1 MSKFWLRIC
10 RAGVAL
16 AVGCSAAVMLPS
28 AAQAAA
34 AEVEARRLH
43 GDSRYETAVEIA
55 QEYAQRTGRSADGG
69 AAVIDTVIVASGEDR
84 HAAYALAVPALARL
98 HEAPLLLTPGDRLH
112 SSVIAFLARHGV
124 SKVIVIGG
132 DEVVDREVERSLA
145 AVGGLEVER
154 LGSDGPI
161 GTAVAVAEESGG
173 VAGRF
178 GEFPARGPT
187 ALLAGS
193 DAVADALA
201 AGSLAYQGS
210 HPILLTERDALDAR
224 VAALL
229 SDSQTEHVVILGGT
243 AAVSADVER
252 ELGRLGIAVTRWAG
266 SDRVGTAAEIA
277 ERLLSVDSPHTCFD
291 GSEIALADGRRW
303 ADAIAAAPL
312 LGELC
317 APLLLTAPG
326 RLPSAAGRL
335 IGSDLLL
342 AGNGDGM
349 LRITVLGGTLAVA
362 DDVLDDGVKLAR
374 LQRLGARIVAAE
386 GGCHFTVIFD
396 QPVLTADAG
405 VISNYLNG
413 NTPFDGGDA
422 VVDPVTGQTTNRVT
436 LTLNGASAP
445 GAGSGGRV
453 PAGCTSPLQFRDRI
467 GVVGGVIG
475 VAGDRRTVERVEFFV
490 PDDSEAPQL
499 RLGAGQGAHRVWV
512 RSSEPLAA
520 GTATVVFGRRGL
532 TDVEVTAD
540 VMAGVSSFSVA
551 VPMSEFGGALR
562 TRDSVRIAAGEVDDL
577 AGNAN
582 KLATAVVGRDRVAP
596 RVRSITVTTP
606 VAAAQASATLK
617 VSDGAGGQKSGLVV
631 TALEG
636 GLADGAGGNS
646 WRIEVVERSRRPV
659 QWTSTQKAAVDV
671 NVAGRR
677 VVVYVLAGQATVADA
692 VAELNAYR
700 PFSSA
705 FTAAAET
712 GAEGE
717 SLADIDGRVQFS
729 GGASAVD
736 LRVLW
741 SEPVH
746 GCDGTDKAVAPRRIE
761 IDVDGRGDWDFA
773 LDGYAAPHSDITFV
787 GGRDSDPPP
796 RAGAAVCDTTAA
808 SGGTGTLVA
817 RVQSP
822 DPTHLPS
829 TRSVATI
836 RSGAVT
842 DLAGNPSVHQSAVR
856 LTARG

>member
-1 MSKFWLRIC
+1 MSRYWLRMC

-28 AAQAAA
+28 AVQAAA
-34 AEVEARRLH
+34 AEVETRRLH
-43 GDSRYETAVEIA
+43 GESRYETAVEIA
-55 QEYAQRTGRSADGG
+55 EEYAERTGRSADGAG
-69 AAVIDTVIVASGEDR
+69 AGIDTVIVASGEDR
-84 HAAYALAVPALARL
+84 HAAYALAAPALARL

-112 SSVIAFLARHGV
+112 SSVIAFVARHGV
-124 SKVIVIGG
+124 SEVVVVGG
-132 DEVVDREVERSLA
+132 DEVVSRRAERSLA
-145 AVGGLEVER
+145 AVGGLEVTR
-154 LGSDGPI
+154 VGGDDAI
-161 GTAVAVAEESGG
+161 GTAVAVAEQSAT

-178 GEFPARGPT
+178 GSFPVMGRT

-210 HPILLTERDALDAR
+210 HPILLTRRDVLDER

-252 ELGRLGIAVTRWAG
+252 ELVRRGVAVTRWAG
-266 SDRVGTAAEIA
+266 ADRVGTAAEIA
-277 ERLLSVDSPHTCFD
+277 ERLLGVDSPHTCFD
-291 GSEIALADGRRW
+291 GAEIALADGWRW

-335 IGSDLLL
+335 IGSDLLVT
-342 AGNGDGM
+342 GNADGL
-349 LRITVLGGTLAVA
+349 LRITVLGGTAAVA

-374 LQRLGARIVAAE
+374 LQRLGARIEAAE

-405 VISNYLNG
+405 DISNYLKG
-413 NTPFDGGDA
+413 NAPFVGDA
-422 VVDPVTGQTTNRVT
+422 RVDAGSGRTTTRATV
-436 LTLNGASAP
+436 TLNGASAP
-445 GAGSGGRV
+445 GAGTGGV
-453 PAGCTSPLQFRDRI
+453 PVGCDSPLRFRDRV
-467 GVVGGVIG
+467 GVVDNAIH

-490 PDDSEAPQL
+490 SDDSEAPQL
-499 RLGAGQGAHRVWV
+499 RLGASQGAVRVWV
-512 RSSEPLAA
+512 NSSEPLAT
-520 GTATVVFGRRGL
+520 GSATVIFGRRGL
-532 TDVEVTAD
+532 TDVEVA
-540 VMAGVSSFSVA
+540 VQVAAGVSSFSVA

-562 TRDSVRIAAGEVDDL
+562 QRDSVRIAAGAVNDL

-606 VAAAQASATLK
+606 VASAQASATLM

-631 TALEG
+631 TADPG
-636 GLADGAGGNS
+636 SVADGAIGNS

-671 NVAGRR
+671 NVTSRR
-677 VVVYVLAGQATVADA
+677 VVVFVLAGQATVADA

-700 PFSSA
+700 PFASA
-705 FTAAAET
+705 FTADAET

-729 GGASAVD
+729 GGASTVD

-787 GGRDSDPPP
+787 ADSNAQPPLQ
-796 RAGAAVCDTTAA
+796 ADTAVCDTTAA
-808 SGGTGTLVA
+808 NGGTGTLVA
-817 RVQSP
+817 RVQSA
-822 DPTHLPS
+822 DLTHLPH
-829 TRSVATI
+829 TRSVATV
-836 RSGAVT
+836 RSGAAT
-842 DLAGNPSVHQSAVR
+842 DLAGNPSVHQSPVR
-856 LTARG
+856 LTTAAN